1 MDVLKVNGK
10 NGLCSKTLSRI
21 KKSALKGM
29 KGLKK
34 LSPES
39 EVIPLNACATAKY
52 HHAPLPEQEPIK
64 VSITRTNLGKK
75 SALKGM
81 NRRSCL
87 LKR

>member
-1 MDVLKVNGK
+1 
-10 NGLCSKTLSRI
+10 
-21 KKSALKGM
+21 M

-64 VSITRTNLGKK
+64 VSISCELQK
-75 SALKGM
+75 
-81 NRRSCL
+81 RRIRS
-87 LKR
+87 KIR